1 MSDSVSSDPLT
12 AVPPMHARSV
22 STTVLDVEGSVLL
35 AAVLDC
41 IIPPHAE
48 LGGAGT
54 IGIGEFV
61 IASFN
66 QRPFERR
73 LLLDLLRAIEVAS
86 GRVRVPRIVERL
98 DEALPGFLTL
108 TDEEQDTV
116 LRTVEQ
122 TQLVAFDRLVNFA
135 YRGYYTDARV
145 LRHLEA
151 TVGYPARPPAPLGHA
166 MEPWDPTVLDRQRQR
181 APFWRSD

>member
-12 AVPPMHARSV
+12 VVPPKHATSV
-22 STTVLDVEGSVLL
+22 SATVLDAEGSALL
-35 AAVLDC
+35 ASVLDC

-54 IGIGEFV
+54 IGISEFV

-73 LLLDLLRAIEVAS
+73 LLLDLLRAIDIAS
-86 GRVRVPRIVERL
+86 ARARVPRIVERL
-98 DEALPGFLTL
+98 DEPLPSFATL
-108 TDEEQDTV
+108 TDDERDIV

-122 TQLVAFDRLVNFA
+122 THVVAFDRLVNFA

-151 TVGYPARPPAPLGHA
+151 TVGYPARPPAPLGYE
-166 MEPWDPTVLDRQRQR
+166 MEPWDPSVLDRQRQR
-181 APFWRSD
+181 APFWRSG